1 MEMNGPRIRAGCA
14 AEMPRSRSCRT
25 DAGAPTSPMQSIA
38 PALDHRTADDS
49 AALRVLCVSVGVL
62 LAILPLAHVT
72 AMRNILIGV
81 IAASALLQFRF
92 APWRNVPGF
101 VPWLFWLSFAAASI
115 AWSALPHVSFQSFRT
130 DQFYPFVLFLVS
142 FVLMRFRGGRLAV
155 VSGSA
160 AGTLLCLATIFASS
174 VSGYDSKADEPA
186 AGPLGWLAWKAGE
199 PTDSSTYVAF
209 IAVPLFLVLTTSRR
223 RWRRWAAGIW
233 LVVFGAIGF
242 MSESRTLF
250 VSLSVSFVGF
260 LIVLGLL
267 RGRLHVKSA
276 LLIALLGIVVS
287 AISLEVVSRARLP
300 APLPVD
306 RSAAV
311 QMIMSDPRPAIWG
324 VYAEF
329 VGRHP
334 WLGVGLG
341 RSVPSRAYNLSDSPE
356 LRQIDAHATT
366 HAHNVLLDLLLQVGI
381 VGVALWIGLHVAILR
396 LAVKRARNG
405 GDREK
410 AWAAAAVALVLAM
423 LIKNSTN
430 DLIVFGN
437 ALLFWSLL
445 GTMLGL
451 IWRQGDATG
460 DTVLLQEHGAEKK

>member
-1 MEMNGPRIRAGCA
+1 
-14 AEMPRSRSCRT
+14 
-25 DAGAPTSPMQSIA
+25 MQSIL
-38 PALDHRTADDS
+38 PALDHRAADDTV
-49 AALRVLCVSVGVL
+49 ALRVLCVCVGVL

-72 AMRNILIGV
+72 ALRNILIGL
-81 IAASALLQFRF
+81 IAASALLHFRL

-101 VPWLFWLSFAAASI
+101 VPWLLWLAFAAASI
-115 AWSALPHVSFQSFRT
+115 AWSALPNVSFQSFRS

-142 FVLMRFRGGRLAV
+142 FALMRFRGGRVAV

-160 AGTLLCLATIFASS
+160 AGTLLCLATMFASLA
-174 VSGYDSKADEPA
+174 SGSDSKADEPL
-186 AGPLGWLAWKAGE
+186 AGPLGWLAWKASE

-233 LVVFGAIGF
+233 LAVFGAIGF

-250 VSLSVSFVGF
+250 VSLSVSLAGF

-267 RGRLHVKSA
+267 RGRLRAKSA
-276 LLIALLGIVVS
+276 LVIVLLGIVVS
-287 AISLEVVSRARLP
+287 AVSLELVSRARLP
-300 APLPVD
+300 ASQLVD

-311 QMIMSDPRPAIWG
+311 QMIMSDPRPAIWA
-324 VYAEF
+324 VYGEL

-334 WLGVGLG
+334 WFGVGLG
-341 RSVPSRAYNLSDSPE
+341 RTVPSRAYDLNDNPK
-356 LRQIDAHATT
+356 LRQIDSHAPT

-381 VGVALWIGLHVAILR
+381 VGLTLWIGLHVAILR
-396 LAVKRARNG
+396 LAVKRALRG

-451 IWRQGDATG
+451 IWREGDGRG
-460 DTVLLQEHGAEKK
+460 DTALLPEAAGGKKIAGLSPG